1 MKKHF
6 LILSVWALC
15 TIVPLA
21 ESGCTD
27 KDPQIEYALQ
37 LAKGNRP
44 ELEKVLNHYRNDSL
58 KLEAAKFLIRNM
70 PGHYSFADSSVYRYY
85 NALDSAL
92 NTMKGRS
99 PWEVKDSLEVVTDP
113 SAVFA
118 EHGYGARC
126 GNHYGRLSDTKHRYG
141 FYPMA
146 RRDMGYPS
154 HVRTVLRIPASLQ
167 NRRPLCSRQLA

>member
-44 ELEKVLNHYRNDSL
+44 ELEKVLNHYQNDSL

-99 PWEVKDSLEVVTDP
+99 PWEVKDSLEVVTDHLP
-113 SAVFA
+113 FSLNTTTVPDVEIITADYLIQNIDTAFTHWHEGTWATHLLRHQVP
-118 EHGYGARC
+118 RC
-126 GNHYGRLSDTKHRYG
+126 AD
-141 FYPMA
+141 
-146 RRDMGYPS
+146 
-154 HVRTVLRIPASLQ
+154 
-167 NRRPLCSRQLA
+167 NRPRQMS

>member
-70 PGHYSFADSSVYRYY
+70 PGHWNEFYGTICLS
-85 NALDSAL
+85 
-92 NTMKGRS
+92 
-99 PWEVKDSLEVVTDP
+99 EVMTFILE
-113 SAVFA
+113 ARKK
-118 EHGYGARC
+118 ERNMYG
-126 GNHYGRLSDTKHRYG
+126 SW
-141 FYPMA
+141 
-146 RRDMGYPS
+146 
-154 HVRTVLRIPASLQ
+154 
-167 NRRPLCSRQLA
+167 